1 MRFCLETSQR
11 QVGRNLHNNSMI
23 NMNQKQTIPNKKYF
37 FLVCF
42 IAALGGFLFGF
53 DTAVISGVL
62 EFVVSDFHFNLFM
75 EGWFVSS
82 ALLGCI
88 LGVAAA
94 GKLSDLYGRKKVM
107 LLSAFLFFLS
117 AMGCMLST
125 NSTLLISFRLI
136 GGLGIGVASMIC
148 PLYIAEFS
156 PSHFRGRMVALY
168 QLAITIGIVGAYFS
182 NAYLVKISANTFTGW
197 LHYIITQDVWRSM
210 IGIGMIPAFIFLVCL
225 FLVPES
231 PRWLLVKG
239 REEEAFKYLIKL
251 NNPEAARNELNEI
264 RKNIKEESGSIK
276 ELISPTYRVALII
289 GLALPFLSQVSGIN
303 AIIYFG
309 PTILDKAGFS
319 LSGALGGQVTI
330 GIVNVLFTF
339 VAIFSVDRWGRK
351 PLLILG
357 ISGAVVALIVL
368 GFLFK
373 FNIVEGPWILVFIL
387 VFIACF
393 AFSFGPVSWIII
405 SEIFPNAVRGRA
417 MSMATLSLWIA
428 NFFVGQMTPVMLKS
442 GSWGPAA
449 TFWTFA
455 ILCAPGLWLTWKLI
469 PETKGK
475 SLEEIED
482 FWKTKNMGK
491 KSLAKVVGL

>member
-1 MRFCLETSQR
+1 
-11 QVGRNLHNNSMI
+11 
-23 NMNQKQTIPNKKYF
+23 MNQKQAIPNKKYF

-62 EFVVSDFHFNLFM
+62 EFVVKDFHFSLFM

-88 LGVAAA
+88 LGVAAS
-94 GKLSDLYGRKKVM
+94 GKLSDKYGRKKIM
-107 LLSAFLFFLS
+107 ILSASLFLIS
-117 AMGCMLST
+117 AIGCMLSL

-168 QLAITIGIVGAYFS
+168 QLAITLGIVAAYFT
-182 NAYLVKISANTFTGW
+182 NAYLVKVSINDSFTGW
-197 LHYIITQDVWRSM
+197 LHYLITQDVWRSM

-225 FLVPES
+225 FIVPES
-231 PRWLLVKG
+231 PRWLLVNG
-239 REEEAFKYLIKL
+239 REIEAFQYLQKI
-251 NNPEAARNELNEI
+251 NTPEVAQLEI
-264 RKNIKEESGSIK
+264 DQAMENIKEESGSIK
-276 ELISPTYRVALII
+276 ELFSPVYRVALII

-309 PTILDKAGFS
+309 PSILDKAGFS
-319 LSGALGGQVTI
+319 LGDALGGQVTI

-339 VAIFSVDRWGRK
+339 VAIFTVDKWGRK

-357 ISGAVVALIVL
+357 ISGAVFALVVL

-373 FNIVEGPWILVFIL
+373 LNIVEGPWILFFIL
-387 VFIACF
+387 LFIACF

-405 SEIFPNAVRGRA
+405 SEIFPNAIRGRA
-417 MSMATLSLWIA
+417 MSLATLSLWIA
-428 NFFVGQMTPVMLKS
+428 NFLVGQLTPLMLKS
-442 GSWGPAA
+442 DHWGPAA

-455 ILCAPGLWLTWKLI
+455 VLCAPALWLTWKLI

-475 SLEEIED
+475 SLEDIEKY
-482 FWKTKNMGK
+482 WKRKHAK
-491 KSLAKVVGL
+491 KLYVVRDTTVGEVPS